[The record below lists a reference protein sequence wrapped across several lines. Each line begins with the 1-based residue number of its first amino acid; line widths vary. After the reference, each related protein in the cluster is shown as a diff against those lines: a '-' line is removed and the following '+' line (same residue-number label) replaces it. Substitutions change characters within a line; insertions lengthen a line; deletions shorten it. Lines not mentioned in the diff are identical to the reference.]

1 MNEYRARDDELE
13 YLIEKRKKE
22 TNEQGI
28 WNYNNEIGKQTQQ
41 PYKYQPVKEI
51 ESDLDPLKDLIYD

>member
-41 PYKYQPVKEI
+41 LYKYQPVKEI